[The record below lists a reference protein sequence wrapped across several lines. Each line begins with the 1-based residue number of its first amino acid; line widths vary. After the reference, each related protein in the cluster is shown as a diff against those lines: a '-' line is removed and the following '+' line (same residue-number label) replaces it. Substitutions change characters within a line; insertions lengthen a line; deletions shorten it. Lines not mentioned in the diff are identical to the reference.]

1 MFWHIDYT
9 QSPVILVSF
18 FDGDINDNS
27 FNEYCIDF
35 KKIFTHAKDNNI
47 KLKIIMNMNF
57 NKIIPLKYIYKNMK
71 FMKEIRQLG
80 VEHFTKIYFILKNNI
95 SRILLKTIFTLLK
108 PATPYEIHSSINDIN
123 IF

>member
-1 MFWHIDYT
+1 MFWHIDYS

-18 FDGDINDNS
+18 FDGEINDDT
-27 FNEYCIDF
+27 FNDYCIDF
-35 KKIFTHAKDNNI
+35 KKIFLHAEEKEI
-47 KLKIIMNMNF
+47 KLNIIMNMEF
-57 NKIIPLKYIYKNMK
+57 NKMIPLKYMYKNMK

-80 VEHFTKIYFILKNNI
+80 VKHFIKIYFILKNNI